1 MLWKIHIIHWV
12 DIQLWYG
19 CKHTDASNINKIILI
34 LKSMLSWIYFNLP
47 HSVFRLT
54 WDSTSN
60 LFVLFLFHQPL
71 AGWKSQANEPSM
83 LALFCFLLLCG
94 LICNDTP
101 SGRNNQASPLL
112 CWFFFWF
119 WQIHRV
125 KEPSEGTT
133 GFPCKPYWLPCTLEE
148 FWTKDIFCLIYICCG
163 LGQGTCFWLAIWCL
177 AHLVPA
183 QGWDPQRAAKYKT
196 SVNPYST
203 ESVLKEKQSRSKQVV
218 VVIKLEELLL
228 LFFFGDTDQ
237 LANVFVWQ
245 ATYKL
250 MNL

>member
-1 MLWKIHIIHWV
+1 
-12 DIQLWYG
+12 
-19 CKHTDASNINKIILI
+19 
-34 LKSMLSWIYFNLP
+34 
-47 HSVFRLT
+47 
-54 WDSTSN
+54 
-60 LFVLFLFHQPL
+60 
-71 AGWKSQANEPSM
+71 M
-83 LALFCFLLLCG
+83 LALFCFFCCVVWFAMTLPVAGTTRPPLCFA
-94 LICNDTP
+94 D
-101 SGRNNQASPLL
+101 
-112 CWFFFWF
+112 FFWF
-119 WQIHRV
+119 WQIHQV

-163 LGQGTCFWLAIWCL
+163 LGQGTCFWLVIWCL

-228 LFFFGDTDQ
+228 RFLRGDTDWQ
-237 LANVFVWQ
+237 ANFCVWQ
-245 ATYKL
+245 ATIQDHESILEKY
-250 MNL
+250 